1 MQITTGYKLYGCP
14 IILGSLI
21 TWFDIIPNNFDI
33 IVSVW
38 ATLFVPESCKRHLF
52 IYLINNFTISSSLS
66 CKFITIRQKLISTI
80 TLQEIRH
87 DHSRVLLFPF
97 SEGMFSTSCNLF
109 LTPSLLIP
117 GTGPCQQYI
126 L

>member
-87 DHSRVLLFPF
+87 DHSTFKSVLQFRF
-97 SEGMFSTSCNLF
+97 WSEFCC
-109 LTPSLLIP
+109 SLSPKGCVLP
-117 GTGPCQQYI
+117 PVTCSLSHPY
-126 L
+126 